1 MRKILLMVIIILV
14 IALGY
19 VTIVHGIGLGGF
31 QILSI
36 GQIKE
41 ESQNLKAKI
50 EEVNTLIDV
59 NYPNKIIELK
69 KSSKRVDEAEKEY
82 YEYTNLSSDQ
92 DIIDARTE
100 KSYAIEFLWARLGTH
115 ARKEGI
121 NLKFEIISSS
131 TGANTVNDLRF
142 TVDGSYIAITNFI
155 YAIEND
161 SSLGFRI
168 YNFKLLPYQNEI
180 LQGTFVVKNVAI
192 KGNTSTQA
200 VTTTDK
206 ETNTNTNAN
215 TNTTTTNEKSNTTN
229 TTDTTNTANTNV
241 TE

>member
-1 MRKILLMVIIILV
+1 MRKVLLMVIIILV

-19 VTIVHGIGLGGF
+19 VSVVHGIELGNF

-36 GQIKE
+36 SQIKE
-41 ESQNLKAKI
+41 ESQNLKTKI
-50 EEVNTLIDV
+50 EEVNTLIDIS
-59 NYPNKIIELK
+59 YPKKISELK
-69 KSSKRVDEAEKEY
+69 TAGKRVDEAEKEY

-92 DIIDARTE
+92 DIINARTE

-115 ARKEGI
+115 ARNEGI
-121 NLKFEIISSS
+121 NLKFEIVSSS
-131 TGANTVNDLRF
+131 TGANTVNDLKF

-180 LQGTFVVKNVAI
+180 LQGTFVVKNIAI
-192 KGNTSTQA
+192 KGNTSTQT
-200 VTTTDK
+200 VTTTNK
-206 ETNTNTNAN
+206 ETNTNTDAN
-215 TNTTTTNEKSNTTN
+215 TNTTTANEQKNTEN
-229 TTDTTNTANTNV
+229 ANV

>member
-1 MRKILLMVIIILV
+1 MRKVLLMVIIILV
-14 IALGY
+14 IALVY
-19 VTIVHGIGLGGF
+19 VSVVHGIELGEF

-36 GQIKE
+36 SQIKE
-41 ESQNLKAKI
+41 ESQDLKTKI
-50 EEVNTLIDV
+50 EEVNTLIDIS
-59 NYPNKIIELK
+59 YPKKISELK
-69 KSSKRVDEAEKEY
+69 TAGKRVDEAEKEY

-92 DIIDARTE
+92 DIINARTE

-115 ARKEGI
+115 ARNEGI
-121 NLKFEIISSS
+121 NLKFEIVSSS
-131 TGANTVNDLRF
+131 TGANTVNDLKF

-180 LQGTFVVKNVAI
+180 LQGTFVVKNIAI
-192 KGNTSTQA
+192 KGNTSTQT
-200 VTTTDK
+200 VTTTNK
-206 ETNTNTNAN
+206 ETNTNTDAN
-215 TNTTTTNEKSNTTN
+215 TNTTTANEQKNTEN
-229 TTDTTNTANTNV
+229 ANV